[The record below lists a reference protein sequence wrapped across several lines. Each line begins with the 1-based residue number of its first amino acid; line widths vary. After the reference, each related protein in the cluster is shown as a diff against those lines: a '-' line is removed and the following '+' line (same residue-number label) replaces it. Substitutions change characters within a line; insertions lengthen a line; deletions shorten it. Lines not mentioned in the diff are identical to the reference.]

1 MLFSNFLFAVALTV
15 VWPLGMLGLL
25 AACAWLERRTLVAEE
40 IIPRRLRRME
50 SKPPEAVEAMVLEET
65 SELVAV
71 YWSTPTHP
79 YFGAKPSPNGR
90 RPEAAEPAPGSAP
103 PAAEEPR
110 PRRAIWPGNAGEPAP
125 PASAEPETVPDP
137 SSSASLQLQA
147 DPGPAPPAPVEPE
160 AAPELA
166 PPGSVEPRTGPDPA
180 LPGPRVVPSRVERL
194 ARRRPPKG

>member
-65 SELVAV
+65 SELVAD

-110 PRRAIWPGNAGEPAP
+110 PRRAIWPRNASEPP
-125 PASAEPETVPDP
+125 
-137 SSSASLQLQA
+137 
-147 DPGPAPPAPVEPE
+147 PPAPVEPA
-160 AAPELA
+160 AAPEPA
-166 PPGSVEPRTGPDPA
+166 PPGSVEARTGPDPA

-194 ARRRPPKG
+194 ARRRPPKGRHERR